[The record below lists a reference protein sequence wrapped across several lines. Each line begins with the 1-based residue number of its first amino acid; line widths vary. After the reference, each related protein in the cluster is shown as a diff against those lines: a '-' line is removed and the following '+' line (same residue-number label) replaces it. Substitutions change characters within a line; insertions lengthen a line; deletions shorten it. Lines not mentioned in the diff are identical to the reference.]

1 MLNLPNETKI
11 ILKYSSETL
20 WLILQEWEA
29 DMDQLKKELSKV
41 KGEFDENLVRV
52 QEFDVSIKCFSK
64 QC

>member
-1 MLNLPNETKI
+1 MYNLPNETKI
-11 ILKYSSETL
+11 ILKYSSEKL

-52 QEFDVSIKCFSK
+52 QEFDVSIKCFIK